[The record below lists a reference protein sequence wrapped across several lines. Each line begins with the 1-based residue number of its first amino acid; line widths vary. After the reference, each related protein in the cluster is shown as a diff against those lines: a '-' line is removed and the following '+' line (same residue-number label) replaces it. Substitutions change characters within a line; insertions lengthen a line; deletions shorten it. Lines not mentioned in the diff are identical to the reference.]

1 MIEWTYDFNVLT
13 VLKGCGEVA
22 SAKAR
27 VNTAV
32 NKAATKART
41 KTLHGVS

>member
-1 MIEWTYDFNVLT
+1 MIEWTYNFDVLT

-27 VNTAV
+27 VNTAI
-32 NKAATKART
+32 NKTAAKA
-41 KTLHGVS
+41 